1 MHITILA
8 ELLRLERFVV
18 PIFLTFPTKT
28 LTMNNSFVFFA
39 NYPNV
44 FFGGGGRCIFA
55 DGSFQ
60 YTDSTGTD
68 LHDFIIRTLKNP
80 RWAYILSLL
89 QK

>member
-1 MHITILA
+1 
-8 ELLRLERFVV
+8 
-18 PIFLTFPTKT
+18 
-28 LTMNNSFVFFA
+28 MNNSFVFFA

-44 FFGGGGRCIFA
+44 FFWRGGRCIFA